1 MPSLC
6 RTNTRRH
13 LGTVSACFLLYFF
26 VAAVDGVP
34 QRTSRG
40 PIAEV
45 DPDAIILRTRGQQ
58 QTPNNHEFTSTT
70 TNSSTTD
77 TYDPSYSLNNLDDD
91 FLLFWNLSSVGE
103 SEDDASTTGV
113 VPSDDEGTNLEE
125 LVLRLE
131 EEARLD
137 EMEMEGEVVRQALE
151 ARRSRP
157 SSRLAQPKRKKPKRR
172 KDLRSEYTPL
182 SNRHKKR
189 LLDIHNSYR
198 RKVPGPASNMDEMI
212 WDDELTL
219 MAKKYAKKC
228 IWAHGQTIESKQFKH
243 VGQNL
248 AYGKN
253 PRGINMSPFYLAS
266 LWHYEKKNYDIA
278 TDTCEPNTLCGHYTQ
293 MIWSDTNRV
302 GCATHFCDEM
312 NIPGSTMII
321 RDALY
326 LVCNYGP
333 GGNIHGKKPYDI
345 GRPCTQCAS
354 GSGKCREGLCS
365 DCDIREPSCECMLEC
380 QNGGIL
386 DEQNCL
392 CSCPAGWM
400 GLSCENVCNNTHAWC
415 GNGWPK
421 EWCFNNNDN
430 NPVEELCPAMCGIC
444 DCGGPP
450 CMNGGRK
457 SVTCEC
463 DCPTPWSGEDCSECD
478 IKCIHGTLDE
488 ATCQCTC
495 DDGWMGLTC
504 SEPCENKHQLC
515 YHGWYPNWC
524 DDEHPYVL
532 DNCPAMCELCKISTG
547 GDTRPGNCRKRCK
560 NGGSLQESACEC
572 ECPDGWFGD
581 DCSLE
586 CRDKFHHCRWSTRLC
601 DNRDYARHYCP
612 VSCDLCSPPLDITE

>member
-1 MPSLC
+1 MPLSC

-70 TNSSTTD
+70 NSSTTD

-91 FLLFWNLSSVGE
+91 FLLFWNLSSVDE
-103 SEDDASTTGV
+103 SEDDATTTRE

-354 GSGKCREGLCS
+354 GSGKCREGLCRIPG
-365 DCDIREPSCECMLEC
+365 DLT
-380 QNGGIL
+380 
-386 DEQNCL
+386 
-392 CSCPAGWM
+392 
-400 GLSCENVCNNTHAWC
+400 LS
-415 GNGWPK
+415 
-421 EWCFNNNDN
+421 
-430 NPVEELCPAMCGIC
+430 L
-444 DCGGPP
+444 
-450 CMNGGRK
+450 
-457 SVTCEC
+457 
-463 DCPTPWSGEDCSECD
+463 
-478 IKCIHGTLDE
+478 
-488 ATCQCTC
+488 
-495 DDGWMGLTC
+495 
-504 SEPCENKHQLC
+504 
-515 YHGWYPNWC
+515 
-524 DDEHPYVL
+524 
-532 DNCPAMCELCKISTG
+532 
-547 GDTRPGNCRKRCK
+547 
-560 NGGSLQESACEC
+560 
-572 ECPDGWFGD
+572 
-581 DCSLE
+581 
-586 CRDKFHHCRWSTRLC
+586 
-601 DNRDYARHYCP
+601 
-612 VSCDLCSPPLDITE
+612 